1 MPSIHFFEEQ
11 VKFKLLHPR
20 KTSNWIRES
29 VKKEKKKL
37 VELNII
43 FCSDEY
49 LREINTQYL
58 NHPTYTDIVTF
69 DTADGSGG
77 IEGDIYISI
86 DRVRE
91 NAVKYHS
98 VFDEELHRVMIHGV
112 LHLSGYSDKSNR
124 ERAVMRKKEDAY
136 LSLRK

>member
-1 MPSIHFFEEQ
+1 MPSINFFEEQ
-11 VKFKLLHPR
+11 VKFKLQHPR
-20 KTSNWIRES
+20 KTSHWIRAAL
-29 VKKEKKKL
+29 KKEKKKL

-58 NHPTYTDIVTF
+58 NHSTYTDIVTF
-69 DTADGSGG
+69 DTGDGFGG

-91 NAVKYHS
+91 NAVKYLS
-98 VFDEELHRVMIHGV
+98 EFDDELHRVIIHGV

-124 ERAVMRKKEDAY
+124 EKAAMRKREDAY
-136 LSLRK
+136 LSLRN